1 MGNSGDLDI
10 ISPTIG
16 FKVDKISFNTLKA
29 VAVIIAIIL
38 MIFALVCLPI
48 ITHRFKVLNN
58 ILTEMLDNKLD
69 KKEQDEQNKVN

>member
-48 ITHRFKVLNN
+48 ITHRLKPLDNLNT
-58 ILTEMLDNKLD
+58 ILDNKLN
-69 KKEQDEQNKVN
+69 KKEQDEQIK